1 MEWIPV
7 QMNHLTVKN
16 AIKSNPYLPP
26 PPKKNTNKQNKN
38 KNKQNTQVVAIEV
51 SSPDRHSHRIWSPA
65 IQIRLK
71 GEGGG
76 RGRGEKW
83 CFNPRM
89 LKNHTRIISYPTWDL
104 HPDHDRDK
112 SLRVYCWISLWG
124 CSQHTEVG
132 RQTGPRCQASR
143 WYIIT
148 IPVPSLIVFPW
159 LRNLKPRITDVWS
172 SLSPTCR
179 GGQLD
184 QRTVAVRTRV
194 ANIYSFS
201 SYFYAIWLPMIPTT
215 NQDATTASMKH
226 V

>member
-7 QMNHLTVKN
+7 QMNNLTVKN
-16 AIKSNPYLPP
+16 ALKSNPYLP

-76 RGRGEKW
+76 EGGEERNGEESYSDY
-83 CFNPRM
+83 FISNLGFAPRPRPWQVT
-89 LKNHTRIISYPTWDL
+89 TRILLDL
-104 HPDHDRDK
+104 TLRMFPAYRGWQTDRSK
-112 SLRVYCWISLWG
+112 
-124 CSQHTEVG
+124 
-132 RQTGPRCQASR
+132 CQASR

-215 NQDATTASMKH
+215 NQDATTASLKH